1 MPVEVPSGLQVKI
14 KNRSLTVKGPKG
26 ELSLKIPESISV
38 IQEGQLIVIKR
49 SSDAKKDKSLHGV
62 TRSLI
67 ANMVEGVAK
76 GFEKKL
82 QIVGVGY
89 RCRVKGQQLILQLG
103 FSHEVNYDVPPG
115 IMIAVGKD
123 NTITVSGCDK
133 QLVGEVAAE
142 IRSYYRPEPYK
153 GKGIRYKDEWV
164 RRKAGKAVVST

>member
-1 MPVEVPSGLQVKI
+1 M
-14 KNRSLTVKGPKG
+14 
-26 ELSLKIPESISV
+26 
-38 IQEGQLIVIKR
+38 
-49 SSDAKKDKSLHGV
+49 
-62 TRSLI
+62 
-67 ANMVEGVAK
+67 
-76 GFEKKL
+76 
-82 QIVGVGY
+82 
-89 RCRVKGQQLILQLG
+89 KGQQLILQLG
-103 FSHEVNYDVPPG
+103 FSHEVNYDIPTG